1 MPSRLCWLKP
11 RIWAD
16 VEQARQVRLF
26 TILSVKADFS
36 SVFLVALQGFLQPLQ
51 GWLTGLWAIEEP
63 AATGFLHDLGAA
75 VACELTEAV
84 RAVDDGKTPWALCIG
99 QKEVAVYKREKSRSG
114 PNQEGS

>member
-1 MPSRLCWLKP
+1 MAS
-11 RIWAD
+11 
-16 VEQARQVRLF
+16 QVRLL

-51 GWLTGLWAIEEP
+51 SRLTGLWAVEES

-84 RAVDDGKTPWALCIG
+84 RAVDDGITPWALCIG
-99 QKEVAVYKREKSRSG
+99 QKEVAICRREKSGSG
-114 PNQEGS
+114 PGQKGANFQMNNSSLKL